1 MFDLRSNIAF
11 DMQRNGS
18 LSPFVTERPA
28 IMKRTL
34 RLRSLIVC
42 AVCLV
47 FFLVTLEGCRSA
59 IGPREGNVDD
69 RAIVTRI
76 RSLISEDP
84 ALNAAAVR
92 VFVQEG
98 KVTLSGLVPDDG
110 TKARL
115 LSEARRVE
123 GVKSVS
129 DNLELPH

>member
-1 MFDLRSNIAF
+1 
-11 DMQRNGS
+11 
-18 LSPFVTERPA
+18 
-28 IMKRTL
+28 MKQAL
-34 RLRSLIVC
+34 RLRSIVVC

-47 FFLVTLEGCRSA
+47 FFLVALESCKSA
-59 IGPREGNVDD
+59 TGPRKGNVDD
-69 RAIVTRI
+69 RAIVARI

-98 KVTLSGLVPDDG
+98 KVTLSGPVPDG
-110 TKARL
+110 GAKARL

>member
-1 MFDLRSNIAF
+1 LNPLVI
-11 DMQRNGS
+11 
-18 LSPFVTERPA
+18 ERPA

-34 RLRSLIVC
+34 CLRSLVVC

-47 FFLVTLEGCRSA
+47 FFLVVLEGCKSA
-59 IGPREGNVDD
+59 TGPRGGNVDD
-69 RAIVTRI
+69 RAIVARI

-98 KVTLSGLVPDDG
+98 KVTLSGPVPDGG

-115 LSEARRVE
+115 LSEVRRAD